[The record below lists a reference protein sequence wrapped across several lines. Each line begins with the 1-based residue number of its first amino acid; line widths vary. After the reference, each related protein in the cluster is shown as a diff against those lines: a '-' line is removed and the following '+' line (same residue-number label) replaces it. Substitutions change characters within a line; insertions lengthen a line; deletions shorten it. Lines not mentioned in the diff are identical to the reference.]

1 MYKVNNAVL
10 TNEMLSAGNVRIKL
24 PPIIDKEGNKIV
36 LIQPTFKDAES
47 FMTFDLEQLEFIIDS
62 KNA

>member
-1 MYKVNNAVL
+1 LYKVNNAVL
-10 TNEMLSAGNVRIKL
+10 TNEMLSAGVRIKL

>member
-1 MYKVNNAVL
+1 M
-10 TNEMLSAGNVRIKL
+10 SAGNVRIKL

-36 LIQPTFKDAES
+36 QIQPSFKDAES
-47 FMTFDLEQLEFIIDS
+47 FLTFDSDQLEFVIDS